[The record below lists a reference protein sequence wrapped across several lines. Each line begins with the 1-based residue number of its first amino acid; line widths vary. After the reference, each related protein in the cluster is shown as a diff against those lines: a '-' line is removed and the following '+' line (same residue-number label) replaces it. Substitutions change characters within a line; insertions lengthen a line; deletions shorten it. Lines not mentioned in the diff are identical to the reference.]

1 MKWLLRGL
9 VVLVVLLVIADV
21 GARVLVENL
30 ASRALA
36 SRRGFDGDVDVGF
49 GGFPF
54 LLHLKDR
61 RFDTVTV
68 EAQDVRSGGFAGAA
82 VDAGTEVRVDSVSFE
97 MRDVEVIGKVWG
109 DDPDRRVTAG
119 AGSGAATIGQPALNQ
134 LVPAQHDL
142 RLVLLNGSV
151 RVTGTVPGVPQAGE
165 QSVEVPADGVTLE
178 ANELVVAAPAPLGA
192 VRIPIPVLAEGV
204 SFESVRVERGR
215 LELTFSVRGLSL
227 DL

>member
-1 MKWLLRGL
+1 MKWLLRGV

-30 ASRALA
+30 AGRALA
-36 SRRGFDGDVDVGF
+36 SRRGFNGDVDVGF

-54 LLHLKDR
+54 LLHLKYR
-61 RFDTVTV
+61 RFDSVTV
-68 EAQDVRSGGFAGAA
+68 EAEDVRSGGFAGAA
-82 VDAGTEVRVDSVSFE
+82 VDTGTEVRVDSVRFE

-109 DDPDRRVTAG
+109 DDPDRRITAG
-119 AGSGAATIGQPALNQ
+119 TGSGTATIAQAALNQ
-134 LVPAQHDL
+134 LVPAEHDL
-142 RLVLLNGSV
+142 RLRLLDGAV
-151 RVTGTVPGVPQAGE
+151 RVTGTVPGAPQAGE

-204 SFESVRVERGR
+204 SFETVRVARGK
-215 LELTFSVRGLSL
+215 LNLKFSVRGLSL